1 MKTNYNSSEK
11 IQNLINALVGW
22 VAVNSKCDMR
32 NLPSTKRVMPE
43 TILRIRQL
51 RGILEARA
59 AK

>member
-1 MKTNYNSSEK
+1 MKTNYNSSDK

-22 VAVNSKCDMR
+22 VSANSKQGLR

-43 TILRIRQL
+43 TVMRIRQL